1 MLTAEPRAGVQILG
15 AAEARMQAQEQR
27 GVGARGAARL
37 KAEKAS
43 KYSDPAGVSSGANM
57 MKWSMG

>member
-1 MLTAEPRAGVQILG
+1 MAEPHTLMQILE

-27 GVGARGAARL
+27 GVGARGAAKL
-37 KAEKAS
+37 KAEKTA